1 MRSKRKLTLNMK
13 MKSKKLNRNKVYHQ
27 EEGRQQDIILVRGTL
42 EGHSQ
47 GIEVEDYDNTSN
59 LALSPSFYLFHVV

>member
-13 MKSKKLNRNKVYHQ
+13 MKSKKLNSNKVYHQ

-47 GIEVEDYDNTSN
+47 RIELEFYDNTSS